1 MSMHWK
7 INEGGVERTL
17 EMGTEALTMGR
28 GPGNSLQVHDTRVSR
43 EHCRIERRGKEW
55 WVVDLG
61 SSNGTRVNGTRV
73 DRQCLKEGDEVAVG
87 SVRLTLEGNAPSGT
101 ALGMGT
107 LIQDG
112 QSNEGNLAVFARL
125 IRELARETDPGPLLR
140 QIVDSAISLVGSE
153 RGFLMLASPEGSGS
167 SAEGQDPSKWQV
179 HVARN
184 FNQEDIPVPRT
195 RVSMGIIGK
204 VIQEGRALLTVDAG
218 QDERLTNM
226 ASVEELRLR
235 SVLCVPIPGEVS
247 VRGLIYLDNRMQ
259 MGAFEN
265 RDLELAGLF
274 AAQASVAIRTARLI
288 GRLRD
293 QNQRLEVS
301 SKAIEHLNDQ
311 LGRKVRDREGELSV
325 ARKELGRERGRHDH
339 SSIVGSS
346 DAMKRV
352 FDQLERIMDSELPVL
367 IAGESGTGKELIA
380 RAICFNSPRKKGPF
394 VSENCAALPD
404 SLLESELFGH
414 VRGAFTGAY
423 KDKRGL
429 LEQAHGGTLFL
440 DEVGDMS
447 PEMQKK
453 ILRVL
458 QEGEVR
464 LVGSDKVLKVDVRII
479 AASNRDLEAMVRE
492 GSFREDLYYRLA
504 VLRVDLPP
512 LRDRG
517 DDVPLL
523 AESLLGRAS
532 REAGKPAPEL
542 PHEVQAAL
550 ARHNWPGNVRELE
563 NEMRRL
569 VVLASGVAQISDLSP
584 SILKSSGPSQ
594 LANPMGASEDPG
606 DIKLAVADLERRS
619 IEAALNQ
626 SGGNKS
632 KAARTLGI
640 SRFALQRK
648 LEKYNISK
656 ADD

>member
-17 EMGTEALTMGR
+17 EMGTEPLTMGR

-73 DRQCLKEGDEVAVG
+73 DRQCLNEGDEVAVG
-87 SVRLTLEGNAPSGT
+87 SVRLTLEGNAPGG
-101 ALGMGT
+101 AVLGLGT

-112 QSNEGNLAVFARL
+112 QSSEGDLAVFARL

-153 RGFLMLASPEGSGS
+153 RGFLMLASPEASGS

-339 SSIVGSS
+339 SGIIGSS

-464 LVGSDKVLKVDVRII
+464 LVGSDKVLKVDVRIL

-584 SILKSSGPSQ
+584 SILKNSGPSQ
-594 LANPMGASEDPG
+594 FADPMGASEDPG

-619 IEAALNQ
+619 IEAALTQ
-626 SGGNKS
+626 SAGNKS